1 MKTTKESREASPS
14 TEPVTYRT
22 SEDYYLDEDE
32 LFLPIFSPEDEPTE
46 ARHSRSDPQV
56 SALDTLGR
64 TV

>member
-1 MKTTKESREASPS
+1 MKTTKEGREASPS

-22 SEDYYLDEDE
+22 SDDYYLDEDE

-46 ARHSRSDPQV
+46 ARHSRRDPQV